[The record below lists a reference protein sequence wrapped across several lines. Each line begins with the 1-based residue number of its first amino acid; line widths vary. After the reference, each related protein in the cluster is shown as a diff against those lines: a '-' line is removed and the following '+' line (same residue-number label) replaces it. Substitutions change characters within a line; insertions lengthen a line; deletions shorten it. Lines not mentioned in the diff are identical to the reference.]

1 MVGRFASFW
10 ALSPWLVDGHL
21 LSVSSR
27 CLPSASVSKFPL
39 PFFFFLSSVFF
50 FRAVPTAYG
59 GSQARGIIV
68 DVAAGLRGWPSNVG
82 S

>member
-27 CLPSASVSKFPL
+27 CLPFASVSKFPL
-39 PFFFFLSSVFF
+39 PFFFFVFCLF

-68 DVAAGLRGWPSNVG
+68 DVAAGLRG
-82 S
+82 